1 MSAIKEMAASAP
13 IDHANVSRIKDAI
26 TRGEYPID
34 IDRIS
39 EALLEA
45 YKEMK
50 SSWKTFNVSES
61 VQMDKILQRVGQML
75 DALELHGQSSVDF
88 KSRCDELQSY
98 LNNQTD
104 FLTSGQN
111 IDTDSRQLLQSI
123 IQRLSELQKRAQLKS
138 TIPADLQKYIA
149 ERDD

>member
-1 MSAIKEMAASAP
+1 MVELVKNVISRMEPRKANSSNAAPQQAAKSASAAPTGDSVELKSAENMSAIKEMAASAP

-50 SSWKTFNVSES
+50 S
-61 VQMDKILQRVGQML
+61 
-75 DALELHGQSSVDF
+75 
-88 KSRCDELQSY
+88 
-98 LNNQTD
+98 
-104 FLTSGQN
+104 
-111 IDTDSRQLLQSI
+111 
-123 IQRLSELQKRAQLKS
+123 
-138 TIPADLQKYIA
+138 
-149 ERDD
+149 